1 MDGHYD
7 VDDTPNEPHSETTVN
22 ELIVK
27 DIHITNIR
35 DWLPQNQY
43 RKQKLKLKK
52 QKK

>member
-1 MDGHYD
+1 MDGHYG
-7 VDDTPNEPHSETTVN
+7 VDDTANEPHSETTVN